1 MLSVFT
7 ITYILWI
14 LSEIV
19 LNRLLRSKST
29 DKQNADQHSL
39 VIIWITVVIAIFLAG
54 YIATKYYLP
63 IHENQLIR
71 YIGLALVITG
81 VIFRLII
88 VKSLGKYFTVDV
100 TIKKD
105 HKLKK
110 DGFYSFLRHPSYF
123 ASLISFIGFG
133 LSLNNWVSL
142 SLVTLAALTSFI
154 YRIKIEEKVLIA
166 YFGAEYIAYQKTTK
180 GIIPFIY

>member
-1 MLSVFT
+1 MLSIFT
-7 ITYILWI
+7 IIYIIWI
-14 LSEIV
+14 LSEII

-29 DKQNADQHSL
+29 DKQSADKNSL
-39 VIIWITVVIAIFLAG
+39 IIIWVTVVTAISLSS

-63 IHENQLIR
+63 ISENQLIR
-71 YIGLALVITG
+71 YIGLALIITG

-100 TIKKD
+100 TIKTD

-123 ASLISFIGFG
+123 VSLISFIGFG
-133 LSLNNWVSL
+133 LTLNNWLSL
-142 SLVTLAALTSFI
+142 SLVTLAALISFI
-154 YRIKIEEKVLIA
+154 YRIKVEEKVLIT
-166 YFGAEYIAYQKTTK
+166 YFGAEYIAYKKTTK